1 MIRSTLHAALL
12 RLPPEVS
19 HHLAM
24 RSLDLLGLLPAG
36 LAGLPG
42 QPTGRSVQHMGLQFP
57 NGVGLAAGLDKN
69 ADHIDALGALGFG
82 FIEVG
87 TVTPLPQTGN
97 PQPRL
102 FRLPKHRALINRM
115 GFNNKGLDHAVAK
128 AARRRYRGV
137 LGFNIGKNAAT
148 PVERAVDDYLIGLR
162 KAHPVSDYI
171 TINLSSPNT
180 PNLRDLQYGEP
191 LRHLLTELREVG
203 LQLDAQAQRRV
214 PLVVKIAPDMADED
228 LDHVASTLLELD
240 YAAVIAT
247 NTTLERAAV
256 QDSPHACERGGLSGA
271 PLRDRATQVVAYL
284 HQRLSGRL
292 PIIGVGGI
300 DSGVALRERLAAGA
314 DLIQVYTGFVYRGV
328 DLIPEL
334 LDAWNSAEGRT
345 L

>member
-1 MIRSTLHAALL
+1 MIRSALHSALL

-19 HHLAM
+19 HHVAM
-24 RSLDLLGLLPAG
+24 HSLDALALLPCA

-42 QPTGRSVQHMGLQFP
+42 APSGRAVNHMGISFP

-87 TVTPLPQTGN
+87 TVTPLPQSGN

-102 FRLPKHRALINRM
+102 FRLPEHRALINRM
-115 GFNNKGLDHAVAK
+115 GFNNKGLDHAVAR

-137 LGFNIGKNAAT
+137 LGFNIGKNAVT
-148 PVERAVDDYLIGLR
+148 PVERAVDDYLIGLK

-191 LRHLLTELREVG
+191 LRRLLTELREAG
-203 LQLDAQAQRRV
+203 LQLDANAQRHV

-247 NTTLERAAV
+247 NTTLERGAV
-256 QDSPHACERGGLSGA
+256 QDSPHASERGGLSGA
-271 PLRDRATQVVAYL
+271 PLRERATQVAGYL
-284 HQRLSGRL
+284 RQRLAGRL

-300 DSGVALRERLAAGA
+300 DSDAALHERLTAGA

-334 LDAWNSAEGRT
+334 LEAWNSAGEGR